1 MRVSERM
8 TKNIITVTPE
18 TTLSEALRI
27 VHEKKI
33 RHLPVVAEGRLVGIV
48 TDGDLKKVSAS
59 EATTLS
65 VWELNYLLDR
75 VKIKDFMIRDVI
87 SISPELPIDEAAELM
102 IAHRIGSLPVVE
114 DGKVVGILTETN
126 MVETLV
132 AIMS

>member
-48 TDGDLKKVSAS
+48 TDRDLKKVSAS

-87 SISPELPIDEAAELM
+87 SVSPELPIDEAAELM

-114 DGKVVGILTETN
+114 DSKVVGILTETN

>member
-48 TDGDLKKVSAS
+48 TDRDLKKVSAS

-114 DGKVVGILTETN
+114 DGKVVGIEQ
-126 MVETLV
+126 
-132 AIMS
+132 

>member
-48 TDGDLKKVSAS
+48 TDRDLKKVSAS